1 MLSKLHVPSTQ
12 VKRVSLHDER
22 YVKQCVGRKDLWLR
36 GNMTFKISVTY
47 LVNMNSGSLVHK
59 TDAIDHGIVMIFY
72 RYIVK
77 HSDRYKSP
85 SCDGGSEEV

>member
-1 MLSKLHVPSTQ
+1 
-12 VKRVSLHDER
+12 
-22 YVKQCVGRKDLWLR
+22 
-36 GNMTFKISVTY
+36 MTFKISVTY
-47 LVNMNSGSLVHK
+47 LVNMNSGSMVHK